1 MWHLDRGIDSDDPQG
16 VGRHLGYEQDSKKQT
31 AVIFIFLVVYGMLP
45 VNSNEN
51 DQNKISWA
59 ELPPLPN
66 ELGVA
71 GPFVGVHRERL
82 IVAGGANFLS
92 QSGKIKSNG

>member
-1 MWHLDRGIDSDDPQG
+1 MNKIL
-16 VGRHLGYEQDSKKQT
+16 KKQT

-82 IVAGGANFLS
+82 IVAGGAAAAAAVL
-92 QSGKIKSNG
+92 